1 MKLIKR
7 YRNRRLYD
15 TEKSQTITQTDLAVM
30 VKQGVNIKVIDN
42 STGEDITLK
51 VLGRV
56 LIDETTSWDDVKES
70 GELLRKIIIT
80 GGDKSM
86 SVLKNTIL
94 ASIGAFNVTK
104 AKAEKII
111 DELIKKGEV
120 DKSARKKAIMELLE
134 KAEKSTSQLKDKISR
149 GADKTQKEV
158 TGLVKNLNLAKKTD
172 LEKLEAKV
180 DKLTKALKS
189 LEKKLSN

>member
-1 MKLIKR
+1 M
-7 YRNRRLYD
+7 
-15 TEKSQTITQTDLAVM
+15 SQSITQTDLAAM
-30 VKQGVNIKVIDN
+30 VKQGVDIKVLDN
-42 STGEDITLK
+42 TTGEDITLK
-51 VLGRV
+51 VLGQV
-56 LIDETTSWDDVKES
+56 LIDETKSWDDVKKS
-70 GELLRKIIIT
+70 GELLRKIIIS

-134 KAEKSTSQLKDKISR
+134 KAEKSTLQLRDKISK

-158 TGLVKNLNLAKKTD
+158 TGLVKNLNLAKKSD
-172 LEKLEAKV
+172 LDKLEAKV
-180 DKLTKALKS
+180 DKLTKTLKN